1 MRIVR
6 SSLSVFGEKRAPEAM
21 AGSSFLL
28 GIPVF
33 FDTLFYLMVPL
44 AKALALQTKKNYL
57 LYVLAIVAGGA
68 MTHSLVPPTPGPLLV
83 AGELEVDL
91 GRMIVGGLIV
101 GSFGMAGAF
110 AYARWYNGKYPME
123 VRSMDESDAGVF
135 SKIAEI
141 KETQLPP
148 FFSLSPLALPVLL
161 IAGNSIL
168 SQTSFESDGAWL
180 VSFRNAIGFLGD
192 KNLALTMGAVLA
204 LWLLLRSPVS
214 RGSQVGVAV
223 RKSLKSWVR
232 SS

>member
-6 SSLSVFGEKRAPEAM
+6 SSLSVFGEKKAPEAM

-44 AKALALQTKKNYL
+44 AKALALQTKRNYL

-68 MTHSLVPPTPGPLLV
+68 MTHSPRSANPRTLLV

-135 SKIAEI
+135 SKITEI
-141 KETQLPP
+141 KEAQLPP
-148 FFSLSPLALPVLL
+148 SCFPFLPLPCPFCLLREIRFSAKRASRPVGLVVVFYETQLVFLATR
-161 IAGNSIL
+161 I
-168 SQTSFESDGAWL
+168 
-180 VSFRNAIGFLGD
+180 
-192 KNLALTMGAVLA
+192 
-204 LWLLLRSPVS
+204 LLLR
-214 RGSQVGVAV
+214 
-223 RKSLKSWVR
+223 
-232 SS
+232 